1 MIKLLN
7 IIKKYSSIINLI
19 KLGYSYTNVIDW
31 YKELTEKGLIE
42 TDENSY
48 KILTKKGKDLLQEH
62 KKENIFPLE
71 KYRIPKIKLDSI
83 YLPWYNTYNPWDY

>member
-1 MIKLLN
+1 MNKEKMYMLLN
-7 IIKKYSSIINLI
+7 MIEKYSSIINLI
-19 KLGYSYTNVIDW
+19 KLGYSYTEVINY
-31 YKELTEKGLIE
+31 YKELIEKDLIK

-48 KILTKKGKDLLQEH
+48 KILTKKGKELLKEY

-83 YLPWYNTYNPWDY
+83 YLP

>member
-48 KILTKKGKDLLQEH
+48 KILTKKGKELLKEY

-83 YLPWYNTYNPWDY
+83 YLP